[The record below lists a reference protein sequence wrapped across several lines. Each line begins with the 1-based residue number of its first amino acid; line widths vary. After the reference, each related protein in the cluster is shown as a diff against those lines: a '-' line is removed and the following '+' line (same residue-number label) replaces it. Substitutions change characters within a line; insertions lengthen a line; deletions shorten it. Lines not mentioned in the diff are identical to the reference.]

1 MQRIRIKVPGY
12 VVLLGAGGELDRQPI
27 YRDEPDC
34 IRDAVEAL
42 VCRVTLADGD
52 TIKIVMLDKVAT
64 LENAP

>member
-1 MQRIRIKVPGY
+1 MPHIRIAPAGY

-34 IRDAVEAL
+34 MRDAIEAM

-52 TIKIVMLDKVAT
+52 TIKIVMLDNIIAT
-64 LENAP
+64 EL